1 MYVDLNKWIFC
12 KFLNNGREQQHLM
25 LLGKAFQELG
35 AQSEKAWSPYDEEV
49 LGLVKRHL
57 AEERRV
63 QEGV

>member
-1 MYVDLNKWIFC
+1 
-12 KFLNNGREQQHLM
+12 M

-35 AQSEKAWSPYDEEV
+35 AQSEKARSPYDEEV
-49 LGLVKRHL
+49 LGLFKRHL